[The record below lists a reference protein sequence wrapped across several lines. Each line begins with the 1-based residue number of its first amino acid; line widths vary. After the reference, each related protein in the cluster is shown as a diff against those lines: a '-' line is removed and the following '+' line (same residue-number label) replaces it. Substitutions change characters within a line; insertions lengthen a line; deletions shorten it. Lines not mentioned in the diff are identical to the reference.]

1 MKKDDQS
8 CFCKINLPICSSQCF
23 LTQPHDAGRTE
34 KMQNFFN
41 QMNEFS
47 RCDFTMTLLLLF
59 RGVSFQ
65 TTRKGSELAC
75 ILLQRNCQG
84 TQLGKSSSGLIG
96 KRLFTSLCLYWLIS
110 WTSKYMWCCAFFFDR
125 LFFIWGYMWFVNN

>member
-84 TQLGKSSSGLIG
+84 TQLGKSSSGLIR
-96 KRLFTSLCLYWLIS
+96 KRLFTSLFVLANILNEQIYVVLC
-110 WTSKYMWCCAFFFDR
+110 FF
-125 LFFIWGYMWFVNN
+125 L